1 MCLIVDMILSWFQS
15 FLSVIKTFEIKDVV
29 DIVCVTA
36 VIYAIIKFVKDTKAV
51 QLLKGALLLVLVYIL
66 AVFFNLTMLSA
77 LLRMFVEFGVL
88 IVIVIFQPEIR
99 NLLEKIG
106 RSNFSKS
113 IGFSANDNTEDNYEI
128 KKKCVESVVD
138 VARDF
143 STRKVGALIV
153 FERTTKLGDIIKT
166 GTIVDAQPS
175 VSLFGN
181 MFFNKAPLHDGAVI
195 IREGKVYSAGCILPL
210 TRRNEYVDVNLGTR
224 HRAALGMSEE
234 SDAAIVVV
242 SEETGGISLAYQGR
256 LRKME
261 NSDELKIQLENL
273 VLPEIAKSDL
283 VDLIP
288 IFSYRRK
295 DKKNAVENEKEKKN

>member
-1 MCLIVDMILSWFQS
+1 MDMILSWFQS

-29 DIVCVTA
+29 DIICVTA

-88 IVIVIFQPEIR
+88 IIIVIFQPEIR

-113 IGFSANDNTEDNYEI
+113 IGFSPNDTTEDNYEI

-138 VARDF
+138 VAKDF
-143 STRKVGALIV
+143 SNRKVGALIV

-195 IREGKVYSAGCILPL
+195 IRDGKVYSAGCILPL

-261 NSDELKIQLENL
+261 NSDELKAQLENL
-273 VLPEIAKSDL
+273 VLPDVTKSDL

-295 DKKNAVENEKEKKN
+295 DKKNAVENEKQKKN